1 MGQNDFN
8 ALSILREVP
17 FALVDIYAN
26 NRMNQAKNLNILYS
40 VSCSTRL
47 FALYLLLWCNQQTK
61 GWKLKQLLVQRDR
74 DYKERN
80 LTKTSTSFCSP
91 KVLPGVMNSRAAWTV
106 AAPKE
111 WKLKILKF
119 VSVFKAVGGTVW
131 TKGTWHYEGQFVQQQ
146 VHISRTWAQFEIG
159 FLEGV
164 HPHNNISKIGPTVWF
179 SEVDSWAQFAQFA
192 HRLTGLVSLRRFVS
206 ALLFIMENHLIEITA
221 SHHIHY
227 LHS

>member
-80 LTKTSTSFCSP
+80 LTKTSTLFCSP

-119 VSVFKAVGGTVW
+119 VSVS
-131 TKGTWHYEGQFVQQQ
+131 EE
-146 VHISRTWAQFEIG
+146 QFELRVPGIMRDSSS
-159 FLEGV
+159 
-164 HPHNNISKIGPTVWF
+164 NSKFTSPGP
-179 SEVDSWAQFAQFA
+179 E
-192 HRLTGLVSLRRFVS
+192 LNLK
-206 ALLFIMENHLIEITA
+206 
-221 SHHIHY
+221 
-227 LHS
+227 